1 MAIYIQRECTYGR
14 CIKQGQIDIPDHETR
29 HERHKRWIYIY
40 IFFFQAG
47 LTSPT
52 APRSWHFGLSC
63 INWRTSWRTSNWRR
77 VTEINGGSFCFPL
90 EHLVTIRAWKRNW
103 TRRSTV
109 AMIQLFA
116 RVVPGFI
123 FKMQGTLKPPLQ
135 PREFLT
141 LWFDTISYSNDCWIV
156 STLTDSSFIR
166 KMRKCDEKRV
176 RALPILRKIN
186 ASNVVYLNF
195 Y

>member
-1 MAIYIQRECTYGR
+1 MAIYIRRECTYVR
-14 CIKQGQIDIPDHETR
+14 CIKQRQIDIPDHETR
-29 HERHKRWIYIY
+29 HVRHKCWTYMYVYIY

-52 APRSWHFGLSC
+52 APRPWHFGLSY

-123 FKMQGTLKPPLQ
+123 FKIQGTSKVHISF
-135 PREFLT
+135 EFLT
-141 LWFDTISYSNDCWIV
+141 WKWSYIQLAAGLFPVALVLLEKWESA
-156 STLTDSSFIR
+156 
-166 KMRKCDEKRV
+166 MRKWTGQICVSIKMF
-176 RALPILRKIN
+176 IKN
-186 ASNVVYLNF
+186 
-195 Y
+195 

>member
-1 MAIYIQRECTYGR
+1 MDDVLNKDKLIFLTTKHGTNVTNVGY
-14 CIKQGQIDIPDHETR
+14 
-29 HERHKRWIYIY
+29 IYIY
-40 IFFFQAG
+40 FFQAG

-166 KMRKCDEKRV
+166 KMRKWE
-176 RALPILRKIN
+176 RKKSTSSAYFTKN
-186 ASNVVYLNF
+186 
-195 Y
+195 